1 MSPGIW
7 HKVQVA
13 SPAGE
18 RREVRGRAKQAALK
32 DQRYQHP
39 VNLAGAD
46 VRPEP
51 ESLKWK
57 SATSTSLFVQP
68 QRGPG
73 GWCGSVCWPMS
84 LMGSAHA
91 PRARARV
98 SGNAFDFFSLHL
110 CASCQ
115 KCKAA
120 DVFHLAIA
128 PRNPDNIIRA
138 RISMAAPQN
147 PDQVS
152 LHPFRSPRVL
162 VGLARPR
169 DDTVRRRD
177 VA

>member
-1 MSPGIW
+1 MI
-7 HKVQVA
+7 KQVPAQSARPPARLELAQAVDA
-13 SPAGE
+13 SRLGGAAA
-18 RREVRGRAKQAALK
+18 VGRWRHA
-32 DQRYQHP
+32 
-39 VNLAGAD
+39 AGAAD
-46 VRPEP
+46 RSIVRPEP

-115 KCKAA
+115 NAKPRTCSTWPQHHETLTISSGRGFQWPRLKTRIR
-120 DVFHLAIA
+120 FHFIHSGHL
-128 PRNPDNIIRA
+128 
-138 RISMAAPQN
+138 
-147 PDQVS
+147 
-152 LHPFRSPRVL
+152 
-162 VGLARPR
+162 GC
-169 DDTVRRRD
+169 
-177 VA
+177 